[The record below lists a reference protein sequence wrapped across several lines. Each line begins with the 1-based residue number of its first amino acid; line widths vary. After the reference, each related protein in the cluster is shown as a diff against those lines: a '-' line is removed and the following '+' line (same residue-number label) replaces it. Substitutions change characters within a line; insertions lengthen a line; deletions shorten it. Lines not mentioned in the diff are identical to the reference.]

1 MTDTKQT
8 IRQLPPWSQ
17 WRAQTSRPRHG
28 WQPRHPGAVLVAIK
42 VIHTLAW
49 FSIESCMVYLLS
61 AGFAKR
67 SDRRAAVAAA
77 VVGGESLIFAANG
90 FRCPL
95 TQLADSL
102 GAERGSVIDI
112 YLPGWF
118 AHNLPAI
125 HAPLLVL
132 AACLHGRNLW
142 QQRSGDW
149 SLVLCK
155 GEAGDGEQDQERIR
169 VPGSALVGE
178 HPRRDAGTRQE
189 SRMVRPIMAP

>member
-1 MTDTKQT
+1 MDTRQT
-8 IRQLPPWSQ
+8 TRRLPPWGPWQ
-17 WRAQTSRPRHG
+17 PQAARLRHG
-28 WQPRHPGAVLVAIK
+28 WHPRHQGGALVAIK
-42 VIHTLAW
+42 AIHTLAW
-49 FSIESCMVYLLS
+49 FSIESCMVYLLA

-67 SDRRAAVAAA
+67 SDRCAALAAA

-102 GAERGSVIDI
+102 AAGSGSVTDI

-132 AACLHGRNLW
+132 AAFLHGRNLW
-142 QQRSGDW
+142 QQRKQRLEGETGDR
-149 SLVLCK
+149 K
-155 GEAGDGEQDQERIR
+155 QDQERIR
-169 VPGSALVGE
+169 VIHGGSSGC
-178 HPRRDAGTRQE
+178 Q
-189 SRMVRPIMAP
+189 

>member
-1 MTDTKQT
+1 MDTRQT
-8 IRQLPPWSQ
+8 TRRLAPWSL
-17 WRAQTSRPRHG
+17 WWPWPPAGRPRRG
-28 WQPRHPGAVLVAIK
+28 WQPRHPGALLVAIK
-42 VIHTLAW
+42 TIHTLAW
-49 FSIESCMVYLLS
+49 FSIESCMVYLLY

-67 SDRRAAVAAA
+67 SDRRTALAAA

-102 GAERGSVIDI
+102 GARSGSVTDI

-132 AACLHGRNLW
+132 AAFLHGRNLW
-142 QQRSGDW
+142 QQRKRRLEGETGDR
-149 SLVLCK
+149 K
-155 GEAGDGEQDQERIR
+155 QDQERIG
-169 VPGSALVGE
+169 VPGSARVWE
-178 HPRRDAGTRQE
+178 HLRQNAGSRCE
-189 SRMVRPIMAP
+189 SRMLRPILTPSSA